1 MGEIKKFC
9 ELQVGDYFELDTH
22 VCSVNPN
29 NKVGKVIQNPCLMTD
44 IDPNCPNPDMWVVW
58 TDNFGRYYGKADT
71 LISIV
76 PSKKTMTD
84 AIAIRKKVAE
94 LCGYIDICQE
104 VGFLGELWK
113 GCKKDGLYMIL
124 PFYELSLD
132 AIEKAFDEHGLIY
145 KLEKGIA
152 ENGDIGYFASNSQ
165 GEKFSNTAAKAMC
178 YLFVHCMEK
187 K

>member
-94 LCGYIDICQE
+94 LCGFSDLSWYHEPFVPQLK
-104 VGFLGELWK
+104 GFK
-113 GCKKDGLYMIL
+113 FGLQI
-124 PFYELSLD
+124 PIPKYETSLD
-132 AIEKAFDEHGLIY
+132 AIEKAFDEHGLTY
-145 KLEKGIA
+145 TLSKRVSEDTN
-152 ENGDIGYFASNSQ
+152 EDYFATSGLHNA
-165 GEKFSNTAAKAMC
+165 FSDTAAKAMC
-178 YLFVHCMEK
+178 YLFIHCMEK